1 VKFHLFVVAGLAVCA
16 SSVSAQVCQ
25 GDLSFRNSS
34 KHVGGAIGLGD
45 NSTSFGAGLTVG
57 HKQGWYSGASVGM
70 HDYDGIDG
78 NSVAVNGGVGYS
90 MPLVNKSK
98 WQLCPGGTLSLGF
111 GPSFDIG
118 GETMRLS
125 SQTLT
130 LGASVGTSV
139 PMSKTVRPICCSA
152 PAPAFSSR
160 RRSSS
165 VQPCCLRLA
174 RISSTTPSS
183 ASDSRGRCRANTR
196 DGVTDRHYTN
206 GAEIRAV
213 RTSVPYLACNSL
225 PHVQPCVGA
234 GTLARHSASGNGNRL
249 GTVWLG
255 SARGSVLRSPNLR
268 VSIHRCPPSN
278 SSE

>member
-1 VKFHLFVVAGLAVCA
+1 MKSHLLVGLVAGIAVCA

-57 HKQGWYSGASVGM
+57 HRQGWYSGASVGM

-78 NSVAVNGGVGYS
+78 NSIAVNGGVGYS

-111 GPSFDIG
+111 GPSFDTG
-118 GETMRLS
+118 AGTERMS

-139 PMSKTVRPICCSA
+139 PMTKKVSLLPFGSA
-152 PAPAFSSR
+152 
-160 RRSSS
+160 S
-165 VQPCCLRLA
+165 VAHTRVSLNS
-174 RISSTTPSS
+174 ISNSETYLLLGGGAGIQFTPSLVFRP
-183 ASDSRGRCRANTR
+183 AL
-196 DGVTDRHYTN
+196 H
-206 GAEIRAV
+206 
-213 RTSVPYLACNSL
+213 LA
-225 PHVQPCVGA
+225 VGA
-234 GTLARHSASGNGNRL
+234 DLVDDTIFSL
-249 GTVWLG
+249 GLTWAL
-255 SARGSVLRSPNLR
+255 SR
-268 VSIHRCPPSN
+268 
-278 SSE
+278 

>member
-1 VKFHLFVVAGLAVCA
+1 MKSHLLVGLVAGIAVCA

-34 KHVGGAIGLGD
+34 KHVGGAIALGD

-78 NSVAVNGGVGYS
+78 NSIAVNGGVGYS

-111 GPSFDIG
+111 GPSIDVG
-118 GETMRLS
+118 AETMKLS

-139 PMSKTVRPICCSA
+139 PMTKKVSLLPFGSA
-152 PAPAFSSR
+152 
-160 RRSSS
+160 S
-165 VQPCCLRLA
+165 VAHTRLSA
-174 RISSTTPSS
+174 KLNGVSNSESETYLLLGAGAGIQFTPSLVFRP
-183 ASDSRGRCRANTR
+183 ALHLAA
-196 DGVTDRHYTN
+196 
-206 GAEIRAV
+206 GADLVDDTIF
-213 RTSVPYLACNSL
+213 SL
-225 PHVQPCVGA
+225 GLTWALP
-234 GTLARHSASGNGNRL
+234 R
-249 GTVWLG
+249 
-255 SARGSVLRSPNLR
+255 
-268 VSIHRCPPSN
+268 
-278 SSE
+278 